1 MAHYK
6 KNEFKKFIK
15 TIEDGQAGHWVD
27 IAEALGVDKNTI
39 SEWKKTPEAQE
50 AILKGIDH
58 ALACMQQAGARDW
71 RMWEA
76 KLKMLGINPAS
87 KVEVKVNDPLDK
99 ILGKF
104 NIEGDGNAEQADSSE
119 A

>member
-6 KNEFKKFIK
+6 KTEFKQFLK
-15 TIEDGQAGHWVD
+15 TIKRGQASHWVD

-39 SEWKKTPEAQE
+39 SDWKKTPEAQQ
-50 AILKGIDH
+50 AIQEGIEF
-58 ALACMQQAGARDW
+58 ALECMQQAGARDW
-71 RMWEA
+71 RMWET

-87 KVEVKVNDPLDK
+87 KVEVQMADPLDK

-104 NIEGDGNAEQADSSE
+104 GIEGDDAGKTEE